1 MSDNKDIVRLAIA
14 VVIAS
19 GILGIGL
26 VGLQMATQ
34 ETKVVQPTVS
44 PTDNLVKTPN
54 STTTDNSE
62 NLSERMS
69 FGEKILV
76 EEELARDRDGFKNAK
91 IQGQDAMARKNYQE
105 ATTYFTKALK
115 IASNAP
121 ETLIYLNNA
130 KIGEAEAYI
139 IAVPVPIIPQKSG
152 NKHPDKALEM
162 LRGFA
167 QAQDEINRAGGIN
180 GKPLKLLIVN
190 DDDKPEIAVKIAE
203 QLLKDKKVIGVM
215 GHRLSEVS
223 LVTAPIYTRAKI
235 VFVTPVS
242 TSPALQDEDKS
253 VNNGKRYVFRTNIDT
268 ESAAK
273 KLASYVLSTL
283 KVKDVAIFYDSQK
296 PQYSQNLRKE
306 FKSTFEAFQ
315 GKIVYEADLSSVSE
329 NFPAETEI
337 QQAIAKGAKAFIL
350 LPNINSVENARSII
364 ATTPKNI
371 NLIGDISVLYTR
383 STLSFLGEKAE
394 GMVLAVASHNTK
406 NTRFANLAKQLW
418 GGDNLELS
426 WQTVNSYDA
435 AQIFIEALRRN
446 PQPEAIQEEI
456 CKQEFAAIDAAG
468 NKLSFDCSVS
478 STPLNRV
485 KLVRVSR
492 LDSNPKEFHF
502 KLLNNQ

>member
-1 MSDNKDIVRLAIA
+1 MSDKKDIVRLAIA

-26 VGLQMATQ
+26 VVLQMAMQ
-34 ETKVVQPTVS
+34 DNKIVKPDIS
-44 PTDNLVKTPN
+44 PTDSLLEKPISTNKNSQNLN
-54 STTTDNSE
+54 
-62 NLSERMS
+62 ERMS
-69 FGEKILV
+69 FGEKILI
-76 EEELARDRDGFKNAK
+76 EKELAKDRDGFQNAK
-91 IQGQDAMARKNYQE
+91 NQGKDALARKKYQE
-105 ATTYFTKALK
+105 ATKYFTEALQ
-115 IASNAP
+115 IAPNAP

-130 KIGEAEAYI
+130 KIGEKEAYV

-152 NKHPDKALEM
+152 NEHPDKALEM

-167 QAQDEINRAGGIN
+167 QAQDEINKDGGIN
-180 GKPLKLLIVN
+180 GKPIKLLIVN
-190 DDDKPEIAVKIAE
+190 DDDEPEIAVKIAE
-203 QLLKDKKVIGVM
+203 QLVKDKKIIGVM

-223 LVTAPIYTRAKI
+223 LAVAPIYTKAKI

-273 KLASYVLSTL
+273 KLASYVLNTL

-315 GKIVYEADLSSVSE
+315 GKIVHETDLSSVSE

-337 QQAIAKGAKAFIL
+337 QQAITNGAKAFIL

-383 STLSFLGEKAE
+383 STLSVLGEKAE

-406 NTRFANLAKQLW
+406 NARFSKLAKQLW

-446 PQPEAIQEEI
+446 QQPETIQEEI
-456 CKQEFAAIDAAG
+456 CKQEFAAIDAAE
-468 NKLSFDCSVS
+468 NKLRFDCVAS

-485 KLVRVSR
+485 KLVQVSR
-492 LDSNPKEFHF
+492 LDSNPNEFHF